1 VIFEQADAEAKEF
14 FDEHGYLVLGPRFSR
29 EECAT
34 LQATFDRMLE
44 RFAQEQGLPIGEY
57 TRVISQWRDLWHM
70 NERFRNTLQ
79 DARLWQTAA
88 TLMGRRGARLLH
100 DHVIAKPARASNTVP
115 WHQDYP
121 YWPVDTAEGLSCWCP
136 LEDVGPEGGCLEV
149 IDGSHRWGESPP
161 VDFIADDHS
170 ALNARAD
177 LVRLPVSAGSMVVL
191 NSLTWHR
198 TGPNT
203 DAGRRRVY
211 ITLWLPPDA
220 RYSPTHSGWHPVNE
234 HVKVA
239 PGEIL
244 NDDWFPC
251 MGEREIRHQEAQPL
265 SHHGP
270 DVSRTGLSM
279 FNATQRIGAQI
290 RSILERA
297 GYPAEGRGLAVLLA
311 DDAACQRLL
320 TSSLEAGVL
329 RSTQADDFLQVLT
342 LLRHSSDAYRLH
354 RARNVYNEAYIAW
367 WTLVGARWDE
377 RLGVAPVSGST
388 H

>member
-1 VIFEQADAEAKEF
+1 MFEQLNAEAKAF
-14 FDEHGYLVLGPRFSR
+14 FDEHGYLVLSPRFSP

-34 LQATFDRMLE
+34 LQATFDRLLE
-44 RFAQEQGLPIGEY
+44 RFAQEQGLPIAEY
-57 TRVISQWRDLWHM
+57 TRVISQWRDLWHID
-70 NERFRNTLQ
+70 ESFRSTLH
-79 DARLWQTAA
+79 DPRLWETAA
-88 TLMGRRGARLLH
+88 TLMGRKGARLLH
-100 DHVIAKPARASNTVP
+100 DHVIAKPARASSTVP

-121 YWPVDTAEGLSCWCP
+121 YWPVDTAGGLSCWCP
-136 LEDVGPEGGCLEV
+136 LEDVGPEGGCLDV

-170 ALNARAD
+170 ALTARAD
-177 LVRLPVSAGSMVVL
+177 LVRLPVPTGSIVVL

-220 RYSPTHSGWHPVNE
+220 RYSPLHSGWHPVNE
-234 HVKVA
+234 HVTVA

-244 NDDWFPC
+244 NDSWFPC
-251 MGEREIRHQEAQPL
+251 LGERDVRSEEAQSI

-270 DVSRTGLSM
+270 AVSRPGLSM
-279 FNATQRIGAQI
+279 FNATQRIGEQI
-290 RSILERA
+290 RAILERT
-297 GYPAEGRGLAVLLA
+297 GYPAQGQGLAALLA
-311 DDAACQRLL
+311 DEAACGALL
-320 TSSLEAGVL
+320 NSSLNAGFLVPA
-329 RSTQADDFLQVLT
+329 QADDFMQVLA

-354 RARNVYNEAYIAW
+354 RARNVYNEAYVAW
-367 WTLVGARWDE
+367 WTMVGSRWDAHLALE
-377 RLGVAPVSGST
+377 PATGSG